1 MMAILTSV
9 RCCLLVVLIC
19 VSLIPGDVGYRFMAF
34 WPSVCLLWRT
44 SLTLLLIHDFAQLS
58 SCQEAPSLSHC
69 LKYHQGFPGGS
80 GGTGTV
86 SKNPVLR
93 VHRLYCLVPLLL
105 FNLCVCIS
113 GLSLLA
119 QIVKNLPANAEM
131 WVQSLGWE
139 DPLKKEMANL

>member
-1 MMAILTSV
+1 MLGI
-9 RCCLLVVLIC
+9 
-19 VSLIPGDVGYRFMAF
+19 VSCAF
-34 WPSVCLLWRT
+34 WPPVCLLWRT
-44 SLTLLLIHDFAQLS
+44 SLTLLLIHDLAQLS
-58 SCQEAPSLSHC
+58 SCQEPPSLFHH

-80 GGTGTV
+80 GETGRV

-113 GLSLLA
+113 GPSLLA
-119 QIVKNLPANAEM
+119 QMVKNLPANAEM

-139 DPLKKEMANL
+139 DPLKKETANH